1 MNARVGN
8 VGNAFGIERRVQQL
22 ARSHHGRRFFR
33 TNIHFHLLYIA
44 LIKLKVLSFKVGQN
58 LLEVKAITQKALY
71 AGTQSFVY
79 NGVDIIQSA
88 FQRQH
93 FFPDKVH
100 LAVISFLVHGFPYGF
115 QSFTLLLKSLLLP
128 ILIITKV
135 RVRGLIYHANRVFKA
150 NNKVF
155 KCLLGILCKGWP
167 RLSYL
172 ALSIA

>member
-8 VGNAFGIERRVQQL
+8 VGNAFGIERGIQQL

-44 LIKLKVLSFKVGQN
+44 LIKLKVLSFKAGQN
-58 LLEVKAITQKALY
+58 LLGVKAITQKTLY
-71 AGTQSFVY
+71 ASTQFFIY

-88 FQRQH
+88 FQRHH

-100 LAVISFLVHGFPYGF
+100 LAIVGFLVHGFPDGF
-115 QSFTLLLKSLLLP
+115 QAFTLLLKSFLLP
-128 ILIITKV
+128 ILIITKI
-135 RVRGLIYHANRVFKA
+135 RVGCIIHHAHRIFKA

-155 KCLLGILCKGWP
+155 KCLLGILRKGWP